1 MAQQL
6 KPALILLLFFTCLTG
21 IAYPLLVTFGAQMLF
36 PNQANGSLIIN
47 EKQMIGSELIGQPFT
62 RPDFFWGRPSATS
75 PNPYNAGASSGSNLG
90 PSNPSLVEAVKAR
103 IAALQ
108 AVDPENKALVPIDL
122 ITASASGLD
131 PHISP
136 AAAEYQVNRIAKVRK
151 IDLKKLRQLI
161 QSHTEGRQWDL
172 LGEPRVNVL
181 TLNMALAANQTIT
194 ADVNDPDFT
203 LPPSKVNTELCQ
215 KQALF
220 LHPGEIEK
228 ERMLDRH
235 REFLVKFRIQA
246 PDGKEWQVLC
256 DLKSGKL
263 IRE

>member
-108 AVDPENKALVPIDL
+108 ANDPENKAPVPIDL
-122 ITASASGLD
+122 VTASASGLD

-136 AAAEYQVNRIAKVRK
+136 AAAEYQINRIAKLRK
-151 IDLKKLRQLI
+151 FNPEKLRELV
-161 QSHTEGRQWDL
+161 QSHTERRQWGL

-181 TLNMALAANQTIT
+181 SLNLALDAA
-194 ADVNDPDFT
+194 
-203 LPPSKVNTELCQ
+203 
-215 KQALF
+215 
-220 LHPGEIEK
+220 H
-228 ERMLDRH
+228 
-235 REFLVKFRIQA
+235 
-246 PDGKEWQVLC
+246 
-256 DLKSGKL
+256 
-263 IRE
+263 

>member
-6 KPALILLLFFTCLTG
+6 KPALIMLLFFTCLTG
-21 IAYPLLVTFGAQMLF
+21 IAYPLLVTFGAQILF

-90 PSNPSLVEAVKAR
+90 PTNPNLIETVKTR

-108 AVDPENKALVPIDL
+108 AADPENKAPVPIDL
-122 ITASASGLD
+122 VTASASGLD

-136 AAAEYQVNRIAKVRK
+136 AAAQYQINRIAKLRK
-151 IDLKKLRQLI
+151 FNPEKLRELV
-161 QSHTEGRQWDL
+161 QSHTEWRQWGL

-181 TLNMALAANQTIT
+181 SLNLALDAA
-194 ADVNDPDFT
+194 
-203 LPPSKVNTELCQ
+203 
-215 KQALF
+215 
-220 LHPGEIEK
+220 H
-228 ERMLDRH
+228 
-235 REFLVKFRIQA
+235 
-246 PDGKEWQVLC
+246 
-256 DLKSGKL
+256 
-263 IRE
+263 